1 MLTPIGA
8 PIMAN
13 PEFDAEPD
21 ATREL
26 LTLQRRSAD
35 ALAGFQKMVEKAEPE
50 FRTVVERFRALHDRH
65 NAALTAM
72 LIRHGQEPD
81 AEGSFMGSLNK
92 AMVSLRALFDEIDGS
107 SMDSIR
113 KGEEPVLEAFE
124 DALAAPGLP
133 PADALDLRELR
144 DELTLLLLDTRQA
157 GGI

>member
-50 FRTVVERFRALHDRH
+50 FRPVVERFRALHDRH